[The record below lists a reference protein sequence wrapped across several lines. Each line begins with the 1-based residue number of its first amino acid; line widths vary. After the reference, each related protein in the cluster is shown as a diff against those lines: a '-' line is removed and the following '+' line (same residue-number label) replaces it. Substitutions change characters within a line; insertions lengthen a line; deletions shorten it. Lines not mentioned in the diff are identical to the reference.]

1 MREFELKN
9 FNKKIEKEVE
19 EKTKD
24 LKEQSLKLQASNE
37 ELSQFAYIASH
48 DLREPLRGI
57 NNQTSFIV
65 EDYSDKL
72 DEYALK
78 KLARVQFFSTK
89 N

>member
-37 ELSQFAYIASH
+37 ELSQFA
-48 DLREPLRGI
+48 
-57 NNQTSFIV
+57 
-65 EDYSDKL
+65 
-72 DEYALK
+72 
-78 KLARVQFFSTK
+78 
-89 N
+89 

>member
-72 DEYALK
+72 DEYTQK
-78 KLARVQFFSTK
+78 IS
-89 N
+89 